1 MADPELSHDFGYV
14 HTDIPAGMTIREWRA
29 QRAAERGAAGA
40 AHRSRRWPRPTI
52 AMVDAWRH
60 ARRPASTANGAWGPR
75 VTRRAL
81 AGAVAV
87 VIATVTGS
95 VIEGTPH
102 QLPGVALGSPV
113 LLHAERALALLAVT
127 AAALSILVQAARG
140 RLPIELSTSGLR
152 YEAEAAD
159 DAAAAAA
166 DLQEQLDDLGRL
178 VVELAERLDA
188 LAHHP

>member
-1 MADPELSHDFGYV
+1 MLGVS
-14 HTDIPAGMTIREWRA
+14 
-29 QRAAERGAAGA
+29 
-40 AHRSRRWPRPTI
+40 
-52 AMVDAWRH
+52 
-60 ARRPASTANGAWGPR
+60 
-75 VTRRAL
+75 
-81 AGAVAV
+81 VAV
-87 VIATVTGS
+87 LLLAAICVS
-95 VIEGTPH
+95 VLEGVPRT
-102 QLPGVALGSPV
+102 LPGVALGSPV

-127 AAALSILVQAARG
+127 AAALSILVQATRG

-188 LAHHP
+188 LAHQP

>member
-1 MADPELSHDFGYV
+1 M
-14 HTDIPAGMTIREWRA
+14 
-29 QRAAERGAAGA
+29 ERGVRSACDAA
-40 AHRSRRWPRPTI
+40 R
-52 AMVDAWRH
+52 
-60 ARRPASTANGAWGPR
+60 
-75 VTRRAL
+75 

-87 VIATVTGS
+87 VIASVSVS
-95 VIEGTPH
+95 VIESTPH

-113 LLHAERALALLAVT
+113 LHAERALALLAVT
-127 AAALSILVQAARG
+127 AAALSIFVQAARG

>member
-1 MADPELSHDFGYV
+1 M
-14 HTDIPAGMTIREWRA
+14 
-29 QRAAERGAAGA
+29 
-40 AHRSRRWPRPTI
+40 
-52 AMVDAWRH
+52 
-60 ARRPASTANGAWGPR
+60 
-75 VTRRAL
+75 TRRAL

-87 VIATVTGS
+87 VIATVTVS
-95 VIEGTPH
+95 LTEGTPH

-188 LAHHP
+188 LAHQP